1 MVKINIAIDGPVGCG
16 KSTTAKAL
24 ARKLDYKFLDTGA
37 MYRAVG
43 LYLHTMK
50 ILPSDVKREDLENIE
65 LEFDE
70 NNEILLNGYNVESE
84 IRTAQGGKLGSNYA
98 TISYVRK
105 FLSRLQKD
113 IVKEEGFVA
122 EGRDIGSVVI
132 PDAKLK
138 IYLTASVEERARRRL
153 KDFEE
158 KGQQYS
164 LEEVKR
170 IVEERDFQDMN
181 RKISPLTKCED
192 AVEVDT
198 SHMTI
203 DEQVEKIYNLAIE
216 KINEQIL

>member
-1 MVKINIAIDGPVGCG
+1 MKKINIAIDGPVGCG

-24 ARKLDYKFLDTGA
+24 AKKLNFKFLDTGA

-50 ILPSDVKREDLENIE
+50 ILPSDVRAEDLEDIE
-65 LEFDE
+65 LKFDE
-70 NNEILLNGYNVESE
+70 NNEILVNGHNVEE
-84 IRTAQGGKLGSNYA
+84 DIRTAEGGKLGSNYA
-98 TISYVRK
+98 TISHVRK
-105 FLSRLQKD
+105 FLSQLQKE

-132 PDAKLK
+132 PDAQLK

-158 KGQQYS
+158 KGQTYS
-164 LEEVKR
+164 LDEVKR

-181 RKISPLTKCED
+181 RKISPLIKCAD

-198 SHMTI
+198 SQMSI
-203 DEQVEKIYNLAIE
+203 EEQVDKIYKLAMEKIV
-216 KINEQIL
+216 Q